1 MTAAVENLILKV
13 RKEAALKE
21 QENARQKELQTKKE
35 AETQKKLA
43 ASAKKAQGEVDKFV
57 ADLKKQKQN
66 DANFLQ
72 SDESK
77 QNLKNLKETAK
88 LAKEDVSQNDKQIKI
103 AKEQADLQKKNLEL
117 QKSVTIQSR
126 GISEAE
132 LKEENETRKEIKEQK
147 LVLEKMLV
155 NDTLTADQVKKTSE
169 YQRIQGNIDRKE
181 KRLESRANRQ
191 IMFQNLKQAL
201 TFKNIASGIE
211 RMKEGILNLPGDLAG
226 GIGGLIK
233 GGAEK
238 AGAGLMM
245 ALKAGGL
252 IAAFF
257 GLKAFLDSKLF
268 VQLTEF
274 MKSLAPQ
281 FEAIFGGFKKLF
293 QGDII
298 GGLFSILKGLGG
310 IVLKILDSV
319 LTGLFNLI
327 ARFFGFEGTDSIW
340 GSLVNAF
347 NTVVNFFKGVI
358 DGAIKFFTTTIPN
371 ILKDI
376 FSFPTSFG
384 DGVMKFIDIV
394 SLPIDLAVNFLK
406 DIFKFGDPDKPFRM
420 SEFIFGIVKKV
431 KDFFV
436 GLFDFD
442 ASILTSVAEKIMSIG
457 RMMKALGAGG
467 IAAIKAILPGGLSP
481 GEAFKKAFDEYMTRG
496 QMSTFLEEEGGARQF
511 RAEDMNE
518 VALTGGNI
526 NKVDEVALTQPPI
539 VIQSNQNNS
548 VNSSNTQV
556 NQTAVRSHDSIAN
569 DLTSTHA

>member
-21 QENARQKELQTKKE
+21 QENARQKELQVKKE

-43 ASAKKAQGEVDKFV
+43 ASAKKAQGQVDKFV

-371 ILKDI
+371 LLKDI

>member
-211 RMKEGILNLPGDLAG
+211 RMKEGILELPGNLAG
-226 GIGGLIK
+226 GIGGILK

-238 AGAGLMM
+238 AGAGLMG

-298 GGLFSILKGLGG
+298 GGLFSIIKGLGG

-319 LTGLFNLI
+319 ATGLFNVI
-327 ARFFGFEGTDSIW
+327 ARLFGFE
-340 GSLVNAF
+340 
-347 NTVVNFFKGVI
+347 
-358 DGAIKFFTTTIPN
+358 
-371 ILKDI
+371 
-376 FSFPTSFG
+376 
-384 DGVMKFIDIV
+384 
-394 SLPIDLAVNFLK
+394 
-406 DIFKFGDPDKPFRM
+406 
-420 SEFIFGIVKKV
+420 
-431 KDFFV
+431 
-436 GLFDFD
+436 
-442 ASILTSVAEKIMSIG
+442 
-457 RMMKALGAGG
+457 
-467 IAAIKAILPGGLSP
+467 
-481 GEAFKKAFDEYMTRG
+481 
-496 QMSTFLEEEGGARQF
+496 
-511 RAEDMNE
+511 
-518 VALTGGNI
+518 
-526 NKVDEVALTQPPI
+526 
-539 VIQSNQNNS
+539 
-548 VNSSNTQV
+548 
-556 NQTAVRSHDSIAN
+556 
-569 DLTSTHA
+569 

>member
-21 QENARQKELQTKKE
+21 QENARQKELQVKKE

-43 ASAKKAQGEVDKFV
+43 ESAKKAQGQVDKFV
-57 ADLKKQKQN
+57 ADLKKKSEN
-66 DANFLQ
+66 DKKFVQ

-77 QNLKNLKETAK
+77 QNEKNLRETAR
-88 LAKEDVSQNDKQIKI
+88 LAQEDVNQNNKQLKI

-117 QKSVTIQSR
+117 QQSITKQSR
-126 GISEAE
+126 GISDKE
-132 LKEENETRKEIKEQK
+132 LKEENETRKQIKEQK

-155 NDTLTADQVKKTSE
+155 SDTLTADQIKKTSE

-181 KRLESRANRQ
+181 KRLERRANRQ
-191 IMFQNLKQAL
+191 IMFQNVKQFA
-201 TFKNIASGIE
+201 TFKNIAGGIE
-211 RMKEGILNLPGDLAG
+211 RMKEGILELPGNLAG

-238 AGAGLMM
+238 AGAGLMV

-319 LTGLFNLI
+319 LTGLFNVI

-340 GSLVNAF
+340 GSLVGAF
-347 NTVVNFFKGVI
+347 MAVVNAVKNAVGAVKKAVGSVVDFIMTPIYAAI
-358 DGAIKFFTTTIPN
+358 DFIKN
-371 ILKDI
+371 IFG
-376 FSFPTSFG
+376 FSFDPITGEF
-384 DGVMKFIDIV
+384 
-394 SLPIDLAVNFLK
+394 SLKKL
-406 DIFKFGDPDKPFRM
+406 
-420 SEFIFGIVKKV
+420 IFGTFGKI
-431 KDFFV
+431 KDFFT

-442 ASILTSVAEKIMSIG
+442 ASILKSAAEKIMGIG

-467 IAAIKAILPGGLSP
+467 IAAIKAILPGGDSP
-481 GEAFKKAFDEYMTRG
+481 GEAFKKAFDAYMTSG

-539 VIQSNQNNS
+539 IIQSNQNNS

-556 NQTAVRSHDSIAN
+556 NQTAVKSHDSIAN
-569 DLTSTHA
+569 DLTNTHA

>member
-21 QENARQKELQTKKE
+21 QENARQKELQVKKE

-43 ASAKKAQGEVDKFV
+43 ESAKKAQGQVDKFV

-117 QKSVTIQSR
+117 QKNVTIQSR

-211 RMKEGILNLPGDLAG
+211 RMKEGILELPGNLAG
-226 GIGGLIK
+226 GIGGILK

-319 LTGLFNLI
+319 ATGLFNVI

-371 ILKDI
+371 LLKDI

-394 SLPIDLAVNFLK
+394 YLPLNLAINFLK

-496 QMSTFLEEEGGARQF
+496 QMSAFLETEGGARQF